1 MTYKLALRRNSLVD
15 ESVESTHLLE
25 MIGYAY
31 AFLILS
37 MAITATELIEKQSD
51 GVAYKIIRNPDCD
64 NATSCPKNETKLI
77 QIIAKH
83 PNKTIHFLLPGSN
96 PDSPLSVVMLESDTK
111 PRSLQHIGRNFQTV
125 HQLTNPTYYD
135 QFSFISPI
143 GAQFCTYSDANDD
156 ARLTPND
163 IQSQCHH
170 MLGKNLLWN
179 LTGNAGGKN
188 PLNFVYTAVN
198 STDSF
203 DGLGKIVV
211 NASLQQWPHRKFVF
225 FNSLRVSSIYF
236 NLISFPR
243 DESELAQKGVFS
255 LTPGNGL
262 LFDITIDSVKVPKQG
277 RVAVI
282 LLPFSQDPL
291 QIDEDFTESTDLSEN
306 GRETLFSLHLGQRQ
320 ILSEDRNPYMPEMAP
335 RVSGHTPAFMQW
347 MTICEVSVDG
357 VAKRRATANP
367 RMQIPRKMARRYRYS
382 LPPAF
387 YGDAFNQ
394 KHDSNQANMSVGVR
408 LQAVSFGNPQ
418 DGFYVATNFVR
429 WRGILSMGEPVEPT
443 DQGFGSTF
451 AVGIALPLMLL
462 MMISVTAGI
471 LMYRRHKARM
481 SEGANEP
488 LLPPEDNNISRRLCL
503 FRPIPS
509 PQLSRCD
516 EEPDMNV

>member
-1 MTYKLALRRNSLVD
+1 
-15 ESVESTHLLE
+15 

-31 AFLILS
+31 AFLVLS

-51 GVAYKIIRNPDCD
+51 GIAYKIIRNPDCD

-96 PDSPLSVVMLESDTK
+96 PNAPLSVVMLESDPK
-111 PRSLQHIGRNFQTV
+111 PRSIQFRKRI
-125 HQLTNPTYYD
+125 HQLLNTTYYD
-135 QFSFISPI
+135 KFSFISLI

-156 ARLTPND
+156 ARLTPHD

-170 MLGKNLLWN
+170 MLGKNLLWS
-179 LTGNAGGKN
+179 LTDNAGGKN
-188 PLNFVYTAVN
+188 PLNFIYTAVN

-211 NASLQQWPHRKFVF
+211 N
-225 FNSLRVSSIYF
+225 
-236 NLISFPR
+236 ISFPR
-243 DESELAQKGVFS
+243 DKSELAQKGLFS

-291 QIDEDFTESTDLSEN
+291 QLNEDFTESTKLSEN
-306 GRETLFSLHLGQRQ
+306 GRETLFNLHLGQRQ
-320 ILSEDRNPYMPEMAP
+320 ILSEDRDPYMPEMAP

-347 MTICEVSVDG
+347 TTTCEVSVDG

-367 RMQIPRKMARRYRYS
+367 RMQILPKMASRYRYS

-394 KHDSNQANMSVGVR
+394 KRNPDQVNMSVGVR
-408 LQAVSFGNPQ
+408 LQAVSFGNPH
-418 DGFYVATNFVR
+418 DGFYAATNFVR
-429 WRGILSMGEPVEPT
+429 WRGILSMGEPVEPS
-443 DQGFGSTF
+443 DEGFGSVF

-462 MMISVTAGI
+462 VMVSVTAGI
-471 LMYRRHKARM
+471 VMYRRHKARM

-488 LLPPEDNNISRRLCL
+488 LLPPEDNNISRSVIYLPHFRSRLCL
-503 FRPIPS
+503 FRRISS

-516 EEPDMNV
+516 EEPDLNV